1 MAHRQE
7 VSSAHVMD
15 VVRVEDDQQLRATAD
30 DFLDFR
36 LGIFGLTVKLNR
48 NKTLRQS
55 FMISQ
60 SQPQVV

>member
-7 VSSAHVMD
+7 VFSAHVMD
-15 VVRVEDDQQLRATAD
+15 VVRVEDDQRLRATAD

-48 NKTLRQS
+48 NKTLR
-55 FMISQ
+55 
-60 SQPQVV
+60 